1 MAGRDSDRVSVTTRT
16 GDFTLSSADAGDIVE
31 VNKATAVTVTVPPFL
46 SVPFPVG
53 TRVDLLGVPAEPPAT
68 VSVTDDP
75 ATAADDP
82 EAVEAPVKA
91 KRARK
96 A

>member
-31 VNKATAVTVTVPPFL
+31 VNKATGRKDRAAQVQEQI
-46 SVPFPVG
+46 
-53 TRVDLLGVPAEPPAT
+53 DLLGVPAEPPAT

>member
-1 MAGRDSDRVSVTTRT
+1 MTVEAALRRELEGYEATGRKDRAAQVQEQ
-16 GDFTLSSADAGDIVE
+16 I
-31 VNKATAVTVTVPPFL
+31 
-46 SVPFPVG
+46 
-53 TRVDLLGVPAEPPAT
+53 DLLGVPAEPPAT

-82 EAVEAPVKA
+82 AAVEAPVKA

>member
-1 MAGRDSDRVSVTTRT
+1 M
-16 GDFTLSSADAGDIVE
+16 TL
-31 VNKATAVTVTVPPFL
+31 P
-46 SVPFPVG
+46 
-53 TRVDLLGVPAEPPAT
+53 LGVPAEPPAT